1 MDGFFDVLSPAL
13 VSSGI
18 RLATPIMLAAL
29 GGALCNRAGVLD
41 LALEGKMLLGAFVAI
56 VIAYFAGNTYVGIGV
71 AVLAGGLLGLL
82 FAFLYLR
89 YEVNLIILALAINLL
104 LLEITVYFM
113 RILFGNVGSW
123 SDPSIQRLPEI
134 DIPFIEDIP
143 YWGEVLSGHNF
154 IVYFAWFACIA
165 GFIILFWTRFGRHI
179 RATGENKEAA
189 KTVGISVTRV
199 QVAALVIAGMLC
211 ALGGAFLSVGH
222 LTLFTRNMS
231 NGRGWVA
238 VVAAIFAFNHPIGV
252 IFTSMFFGFTEAFAV
267 RIQAVS
273 DLPPNLV
280 QLIPQFA
287 TLLALILVGLREKL
301 SLLLTKRRFRQ
312 KLELDSEA
320 PNLVAGD

>member
-1 MDGFFDVLSPAL
+1 MEGFSEVITPAL
-13 VSSGI
+13 ISSGI
-18 RLATPIMLAAL
+18 RLATPIILAAL
-29 GGALCNRAGVLD
+29 GGALCNRAGVLN
-41 LALEGKMLLGAFVAI
+41 LALEGKMLLGAFVGI
-56 VIAYFAGNTYVGIGV
+56 VVAFFVGSTYVGIGV
-71 AVLAGGLLGLL
+71 AVLAGGLLGLI

-134 DIPFIEDIP
+134 GIPFIQDIPF
-143 YWGEVLSGHNF
+143 WGEVLSGHNF
-154 IVYFAWFACIA
+154 IVYFSWFACIA
-165 GFIILFWTRFGRHI
+165 GYIILFRTRFGRHI

-189 KTVGISVTRV
+189 QTVGISVSRV
-199 QVAALVIAGMLC
+199 QIAALVIAGMLC

-252 IFTSMFFGFTEAFAV
+252 FFTGMFFGFTEAFAV
-267 RIQAVS
+267 RVQAVS
-273 DLPPNLV
+273 NLPPNLI

-287 TLLALILVGLREKL
+287 TLLALILVGVREKL
-301 SLLLTKRRFRQ
+301 SLLFTKRRFRQ
-312 KLELDSEA
+312 KLELDSEGTA
-320 PNLVAGD
+320 PAAGD